1 MSSPDSELSEEETSF
16 RSSDLSAP
24 SSPTDGPFAPGHV
37 VAGRY
42 RMINLV
48 GKGGMGE
55 VFRVQDL
62 TLDQEVA
69 LKFLPENLAADPHR
83 LALFHKEVR
92 IARQVTH
99 RNVCRMYDIGEV
111 DGRYFLSSGT
121 PGYMAPEQL
130 KGEEV

>member
-1 MSSPDSELSEEETSF
+1 MSSPDSELSEEETSL
-16 RSSDLSAP
+16 RSSDVSAP
-24 SSPTDGPFAPGHV
+24 SSPAGGPFAPDHV

-69 LKFLPENLAADPHR
+69 LKFLPDDLAADPQR

-111 DGRYFLSSGT
+111 VCLR
-121 PGYMAPEQL
+121 
-130 KGEEV
+130 

>member
-1 MSSPDSELSEEETSF
+1 MSSPDSELSEEETSL
-16 RSSDLSAP
+16 RSSDVSAP
-24 SSPTDGPFAPGHV
+24 SSPAGGPFAPGHV

-69 LKFLPENLAADPHR
+69 LKFLPDDLAAGSAAACTIPQRSTDCP
-83 LALFHKEVR
+83 ASD
-92 IARQVTH
+92 A
-99 RNVCRMYDIGEV
+99 
-111 DGRYFLSSGT
+111 S
-121 PGYMAPEQL
+121 
-130 KGEEV
+130 

>member
-1 MSSPDSELSEEETSF
+1 MLASRQRRGTRPCTHTFPTDSSGNTSF
-16 RSSDLSAP
+16 RCTDASA
-24 SSPTDGPFAPGHV
+24 SV
-37 VAGRY
+37 Q
-42 RMINLV
+42 
-48 GKGGMGE
+48 GE

-69 LKFLPENLAADPHR
+69 LKFLPDDLAADPQR

-111 DGRYFLSSGT
+111 VCLR
-121 PGYMAPEQL
+121 
-130 KGEEV
+130 